1 MSSGLT
7 AKVEVKDFE
16 KIAIQI
22 NGLGGKMREALL
34 DEVESSAQKLRN
46 RIVLSLKHTV
56 TDPTRKYKR
65 GGLWHYASKPGHPPA
80 VDSSNMISSIR
91 TDSEVSKGV
100 AKIRV
105 GSWLNTTK
113 GDRYPAYLESGTR
126 GSLGISS
133 RRSGGHSLGGAVEAR
148 PWLEPALN
156 KHWPRIKK
164 RLSAII
170 GQEIRGATRSMR

>member
-34 DEVESSAQKLRN
+34 DEMEEGVNDIRN
-46 RIVLSLKHTV
+46 YIIQSIRNTA
-56 TDPTRKYKR
+56 TDPTRKYRR
-65 GGLWHYASKPGHPPA
+65 GKKWHQASKPGHPPA
-80 VDSSNMISSIR
+80 VDRGNMLASIR
-91 TDSEVSKGV
+91 THIKVGKETTF
-100 AKIRV
+100 RV
-105 GSWLNTTK
+105 GSWLNRTK

-148 PWLEPALN
+148 PWLEPALDVQ
-156 KHWPRIKK
+156 WPKIKR
-164 RLSAII
+164 RLSEIT
-170 GQEIRGATRSMR
+170 GQEIRRATRGVR